1 MRSWGLNMA
10 ILIFLLTLF
19 LFLHS
24 DSFAQVYKYV
34 DKKGTICFTDN
45 PPPSL
50 FKQGVSNKELKPRRG
65 TYEQQRPRSEIKDI
79 LQLGQEALK
88 EELAKPPEKQNRYL
102 IQEMGEILYGDVS
115 GRNPKER
122 KNKTPD
128 NGKVTIRIIHQSQKA
143 KETLARQQ

>member
-1 MRSWGLNMA
+1 MA
-10 ILIFLLTLF
+10 IFIFLLGLF

-50 FKQGVSNKELKPRRG
+50 FKQGVTNKEQKPRRG
-65 TYEQQRPRSEIKDI
+65 IYEQQRPRSEIKDI

-88 EELAKPPEKQNRYL
+88 EELAKPPEKQDRHL

-115 GRNPKER
+115 GPKPKEQ

-128 NGKVTIRIIHQSQKA
+128 NGKVTIKIIHQSQRA
-143 KETLARQQ
+143 KETLARQQQKPTLE